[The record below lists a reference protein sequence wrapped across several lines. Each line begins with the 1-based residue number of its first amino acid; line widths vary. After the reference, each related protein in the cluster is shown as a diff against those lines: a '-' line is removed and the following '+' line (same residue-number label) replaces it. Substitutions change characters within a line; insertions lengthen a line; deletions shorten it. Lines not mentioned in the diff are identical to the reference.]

1 MILSDAQPL
10 RQTTLRISQ
19 IANMKLH
26 LNTTQGQNAI
36 TGHGD
41 GYVTVNHQQIDHALI
56 VLPDKLVNPWNI
68 GDFASL
74 AVVDFAALIELRP
87 ELVVFG
93 AGKVFR
99 FPDVAIMAA
108 FSKAGIGFEVMDT
121 PAACRTY
128 NVLISEGR
136 YAAAA
141 LLT

>member
-1 MILSDAQPL
+1 
-10 RQTTLRISQ
+10 
-19 IANMKLH
+19 MKLH
-26 LNTTQGQNAI
+26 LNITQGQNAI

-41 GYVTVNHQQIDHALI
+41 GYVTVNNQQIDHALI

-74 AVVDFAALIELRP
+74 TVADFAALIELRP

-93 AGKVFR
+93 TGKVFR
-99 FPDVAIMAA
+99 FPNIAIMAA

-141 LLT
+141 LLI

>member
-1 MILSDAQPL
+1 
-10 RQTTLRISQ
+10 
-19 IANMKLH
+19 MKLH

-41 GYVTVNHQQIDHALI
+41 GYVTVNNQQIDHALI

-74 AVVDFAALIELRP
+74 TVADFAALIELRP

-93 AGKVFR
+93 SGNVFR
-99 FPDVAIMAA
+99 FPDIAIMAA

-128 NVLISEGR
+128 NVLVSEGR

-141 LLT
+141 LLM

>member
-1 MILSDAQPL
+1 
-10 RQTTLRISQ
+10 
-19 IANMKLH
+19 MKLH

-41 GYVTVNHQQIDHALI
+41 GYVTVNNQQIDHALI

-74 AVVDFAALIELRP
+74 TVADFAALIELRP
-87 ELVVFG
+87 ELVVLG
-93 AGKVFR
+93 SGNVFR
-99 FPDVAIMAA
+99 FPDIAIMAA

-128 NVLISEGR
+128 NVLVSEGR

-141 LLT
+141 LLI